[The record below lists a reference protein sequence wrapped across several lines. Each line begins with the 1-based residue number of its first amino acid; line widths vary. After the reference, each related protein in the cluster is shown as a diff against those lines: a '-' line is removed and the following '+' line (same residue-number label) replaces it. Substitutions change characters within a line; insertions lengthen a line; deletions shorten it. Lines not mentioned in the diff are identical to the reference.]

1 MTLLW
6 FGNSFAMAGSGDHQ
20 HVEDDHRRQAE
31 DHRPD
36 AQRPKDVFGAETL
49 LSREWI
55 ILSAHDAPALLA
67 LVGTLID
74 ENF

>member
-6 FGNSFAMAGSGDHQ
+6 PGNSFAMARLRDHQ

-36 AQRPKDVFGAETL
+36 AQRPKNVFGAEAL

-55 ILSAHDAPALLA
+55 ILNTHDTPAFLA
-67 LVGTLID
+67 LPGTLIR